1 MPHDSGSRVETLTI
15 QPVPESQRTGKVR
28 HLFSFWFTVQIIPL
42 AVVTGLL
49 GPTIYKLDVASTV
62 IATILGSLVGAV
74 FMALHSVQCF
84 LDAVSL
90 RVERHVCTGEKRCDD
105 KVFVAGVQQ

>member
-15 QPVPESQRTGKVR
+15 QPVPESQRTGLVR

-49 GPTIYKLDVASTV
+49 GPTIYKLDVKSTIFAV
-62 IATILGSLVGAV
+62 VVGSAIGAV
-74 FMALHSVQCF
+74 FMALHSVQGSGLGVPQMIQARAQF
-84 LDAVSL
+84 GMYGSL
-90 RVERHVCTGEKRCDD
+90 LVIVGK
-105 KVFVAGVQQ
+105 